1 MIDARVVFAA
11 PFRLPDP
18 SELGDAVVVLDI
30 GFCASDGERSF
41 EAITEPFL
49 QGLGPRLKLWI
60 DHHTH
65 DRHHEFAGDPRFV
78 LVPREQ
84 HPACPE
90 LVTPER
96 VAAAGPV
103 DTIVA
108 HSDFDGI
115 ASAAKFLLG
124 GVEPYPGCD
133 ADARA
138 IDSRVGVASA
148 RAERLTAAL
157 AVRHDETMRHMVLN
171 SLLKPEEPPAATQ
184 MIDRAERSYR
194 ARVQRA
200 EQLVAR
206 GEQVGEAWVVDG
218 RRADGRIDRTQALLM
233 AQERALIAVF
243 IGDDGRISMAAPM
256 DSGFDFP
263 TIFGTRGGMR
273 NRITLPI
280 KRMGEVLNFAENAQR
295 GGR

>member
-18 SELGDAVVVLDI
+18 AELGDAVVVLDI
-30 GFCASDGERSF
+30 GFCASDGDRSF

-49 QGLGPRLKLWI
+49 NGLGPRLKLWI

-65 DRHHEFAGDPRFV
+65 DRHHEFVDDPRFV

-96 VAAAGPV
+96 VAAVGAV

-148 RAERLTAAL
+148 RAERLAAAL

-171 SLLKPEEPPAATQ
+171 SLLKPVEPPAATE
-184 MIDRAERSYR
+184 MINRAESSYR
-194 ARVQRA
+194 ARVARA

-218 RRADGRIDRTQALLM
+218 RRVDGRVDRTQALLM